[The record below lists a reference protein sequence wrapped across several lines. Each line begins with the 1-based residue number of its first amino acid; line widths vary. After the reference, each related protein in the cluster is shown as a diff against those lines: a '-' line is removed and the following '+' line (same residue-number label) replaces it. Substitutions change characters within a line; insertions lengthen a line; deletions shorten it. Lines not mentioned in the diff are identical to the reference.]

1 MDNQRIKSRKKLIVI
16 TGMPGSGKA
25 LSSKILKALG
35 IPVLAFG
42 DVVREEAKRRGLKP
56 TFENIGMLM
65 LKMREEGGSAIM
77 AKRLIPKI
85 DRINSSLMVL
95 EGARSMDEVDELK
108 RCYDVVVVAVHSSPE
123 TRYERLLA
131 RKRSDDPK
139 SWEEFK
145 ERDEREL
152 KVGIGNLI
160 ALADKVVINE
170 GSVEKLKVELERVF
184 KEVMK
189 NWMR

>member
-1 MDNQRIKSRKKLIVI
+1 
-16 TGMPGSGKA
+16 
-25 LSSKILKALG
+25 G